1 MGVAGIGSFQFVGS
15 LWQHD
20 GDGGWHFVTVP
31 REVSAEIA
39 DITAGTRRG
48 FGSVRVTVM
57 VGAVSWRT
65 SVFPDKSGMYQL
77 PVRRAVRLSE
87 QIEAG
92 DDVHVRLEL
101 LDPR

>member
-1 MGVAGIGSFQFVGS
+1 MAGIGTFEFVGA
-15 LWQHD
+15 LWQYE

-31 REVSAEIA
+31 PELSAEIA

-48 FGSVRVTVM
+48 FGSVRVIVTV
-57 VGAVSWRT
+57 GTASWQT
-65 SVFPDKSGMYQL
+65 SVFPDKAGTYQL

-87 QIEAG
+87 QLEAG
-92 DDVHVRLEL
+92 DDIRVRLEL